1 MPLNQNSPSVGLT
14 WDEELKL
21 IEELRHRKSKMT
33 LKASPELLATIE
45 AVDKMKFESQLNKQY
60 GGKHYKG
67 SPLQPVEIAYRNK
80 LCFRIFSSLKYLFR
94 HDKEGGEKEL
104 DIKKAIHYL
113 QFLLEQ
119 EYGVYSNIEYSMV
132 SSQEIRDIL
141 NEPDE
146 LKDHDDEHIHRNSK

>member
-1 MPLNQNSPSVGLT
+1 
-14 WDEELKL
+14 
-21 IEELRHRKSKMT
+21 MT
-33 LKASPELLATIE
+33 LKPSPELLAAIERAVNVDYRTIE
-45 AVDKMKFESQLNKQY
+45 NKYKMKLKEINKAAFESALVMQY
-60 GGKHYKG
+60 GGNHYKQ
-67 SPLQPVEIAYRNK
+67 SELQPVEIAYRNK

-119 EYGVYSNIEYSMV
+119 EYEVFSNIEYSD
-132 SSQEIRDIL
+132 DIQKI
-141 NEPDE
+141 NDEPDE